1 MPLSIAQLYHD
12 DYPLIISF
20 NACITISLV
29 PRPSSYLT
37 LLTAKYSLVP
47 TNLPILRKC
56 LHLIVFLQPGD
67 TPPPPPPPP
76 KVETPPSPQK
86 SKQKGEKKSLDS
98 DSGGSPLHR
107 GPRRGVAAPL
117 PPLMQQPKT
126 QPDFVH
132 ELEKELRGRRN
143 TEGKDTPPV
152 PRVNGEGVGS
162 ESKTAH
168 PAVRSDGEVTGNAA
182 STPKEQPAD
191 EVDGGKVQGLTH
203 KSKRA
208 LLSPR
213 TMPAPLPPGAG
224 EAGKGKGQPPPP
236 VSSKPQAK
244 GHMKQENWI
253 G

>member
-1 MPLSIAQLYHD
+1 M
-12 DYPLIISF
+12 F
-20 NACITISLV
+20 
-29 PRPSSYLT
+29 
-37 LLTAKYSLVP
+37 LTASAP
-47 TNLPILRKC
+47 A
-56 LHLIVFLQPGD
+56 GD
-67 TPPPPPPPP
+67 TTPP

-86 SKQKGEKKSLDS
+86 SKQKGKKKSSDS
-98 DSGGSPLHR
+98 DPGGSPLHR

-117 PPLMQQPKT
+117 PPPMQRRKT
-126 QPDFVH
+126 HPDFVH
-132 ELEKELRGRRN
+132 ELEKELTGRRN
-143 TEGKDTPPV
+143 TEGKATPPV

-162 ESKTAH
+162 ESKTVH
-168 PAVRSDGEVTGNAA
+168 PAVRSDEEVTGNAA
-182 STPKEQPAD
+182 STLREQPAD
-191 EVDGGKVQGLTH
+191 EVDGGKSKDSPR

-244 GHMKQENWI
+244 GHMKQECWI